1 MILDLAESPIPFD
14 ELLDRNAQ
22 ANPDR
27 GAIVMAESDYVLTLG
42 EYAKRAG
49 DAARYLA
56 ERGIGPGDRVA
67 IWGQNSYAWAIWLA
81 GAAWR
86 GASAVALHP
95 GLPREDLARSLAHA
109 RPSWLICDTVQRG
122 RSLAELA
129 QEAAESPALRASGL
143 RGLTVMKG
151 GDGDVSF
158 EDILERGAAPAHLG
172 KIGEPLNLQFT
183 SGSTG
188 RPKLVVLS
196 HRSLV
201 VNSAITAERSGV
213 TEKDALASPLPLCHS
228 GGLSSGLVMSIAT
241 GALWCTTYRFR
252 AELVLGQI
260 ERHRCTVMQ
269 GTPTM
274 FKATLDAL
282 ASSPRKIDVSSMR
295 LGFVGGAHCPP
306 DITRR
311 MIEEMGCE
319 RMAIIYGQTEFGPT
333 VSMTDGKEP
342 DELAYISSGYALHGV
357 EIRIADPVTNTPLPE
372 GEVGEVQTRGPTIM
386 SGYFDDPVATAA
398 TLLPDGWLRTGDLG
412 KMHGKYLQITARLKD
427 IIIRGG
433 ENVSPFEVEEALR
446 AMPGVREA
454 CVVGAPSAF
463 WGEEICAVLSVAE
476 GAGITVPALRAWC
489 DEKLPRFQRP
499 DKYVLRTEL
508 PMLESNKIDKRAV
521 REAINAGAWPWAQ

>member
-27 GAIVMAESDYVLTLG
+27 PAIAMAESDYVLTLAD
-42 EYAKRAG
+42 YAQRAG

-129 QEAAESPALRASGL
+129 QEAAESPALRAAGL

-151 GDGDVSF
+151 GDGDVSY

-172 KIGEPLNLQFT
+172 KLGEPLNLQFT

-201 VNSAITAERSGV
+201 VNSAITADRSNV
-213 TEKDALASPLPLCHS
+213 TDRDALASPLPLCHS
-228 GGLSSGLVMSIAT
+228 GGLSSGLVMGIAT
-241 GALWCTTYRFR
+241 GAHLALDRLSG
-252 AELVLGQI
+252 LVLAFPG
-260 ERHRCTVMQ
+260 E
-269 GTPTM
+269 GD
-274 FKATLDAL
+274 FLDFA
-282 ASSPRKIDVSSMR
+282 
-295 LGFVGGAHCPP
+295 G
-306 DITRR
+306 
-311 MIEEMGCE
+311 
-319 RMAIIYGQTEFGPT
+319 
-333 VSMTDGKEP
+333 
-342 DELAYISSGYALHGV
+342 SSGCHHSSKLTH
-357 EIRIADPVTNTPLPE
+357 
-372 GEVGEVQTRGPTIM
+372 
-386 SGYFDDPVATAA
+386 
-398 TLLPDGWLRTGDLG
+398 
-412 KMHGKYLQITARLKD
+412 
-427 IIIRGG
+427 
-433 ENVSPFEVEEALR
+433 VS
-446 AMPGVREA
+446 
-454 CVVGAPSAF
+454 
-463 WGEEICAVLSVAE
+463 AVL
-476 GAGITVPALRAWC
+476 
-489 DEKLPRFQRP
+489 RP
-499 DKYVLRTEL
+499 WLTRK
-508 PMLESNKIDKRAV
+508 SNKAKNYADLNPGLIHR
-521 REAINAGAWPWAQ
+521 